1 MALNYYFTGDLEK
14 AQSAFQLLQDSVPER
29 KLYGLYL
36 ERIGALPSQGVGP
49 DWDGVFE
56 HTSK

>member
-1 MALNYYFTGDLEK
+1 
-14 AQSAFQLLQDSVPER
+14 VPER

-36 ERIGALPSQGVGP
+36 ERIAMLQSEGVARG
-49 DWDGVFE
+49 WDGVFE